1 MKNFGLVRK
10 EASLLKKYNQVFI
23 SLLFISDL
31 FAIALSWLLAYLLR
45 FEAGIIDVTKGV
57 PSWSQHLP
65 LMVILL
71 IVCGVVFHLV
81 GLYRPR
87 RFSTIPKEL
96 SEIIKALTISIL
108 IFVFLTYFFK
118 EYRYSRLTILN
129 FWVLSIFWVGLL
141 RVLSRN
147 LLKALRRREYNLR
160 YVLILGDGELG
171 QKLLHSFDAHS
182 ELGLKAVGFLS
193 DSEEKVGQI
202 TDGLRVIGTFEGL
215 HEVLRR
221 QKVDQVYLALPFHQ
235 HEKIRHILSSLK
247 NELVDI
253 KVVSDLYDFIR
264 LGGGID
270 DLDGLPIIN
279 IQDTPLH
286 GWGKIA
292 KRALDLFVAFMG
304 ILILSPF
311 MFIIGAVIKLTSH
324 GPIFYKQKRMGLDG
338 EIFEALKFRS
348 MMVDAERDTGP
359 VWAKSNDS
367 RRTPIGK
374 ILRETSL
381 DELPQLFN
389 ILKGE
394 MSLVGPR
401 PERPELI
408 DQFKHKIPKYMLRHK
423 IKAGLTGWAQVN
435 GWRGNTSLEKRI
447 EHDLYYIENWSI
459 SFDLRIL
466 FLTIFKGV
474 INRHAY

>member
-1 MKNFGLVRK
+1 
-10 EASLLKKYNQVFI
+10 LLRKYNQVFI
-23 SLLFISDL
+23 SLLFFTDL

-45 FEAGIIDVTKGV
+45 FEAGVIGVTKGI
-57 PSWSQHLP
+57 PAWSQHLP

-71 IVCGVVFHLV
+71 LVCSGVFHLA

-87 RFSTIPKEL
+87 RISTIPKEF

-118 EYRYSRLTILN
+118 EYRYSRLTILY
-129 FWVLSIFWVGLL
+129 FWILSIFWVGLS
-141 RVLSRN
+141 RVFSRN

-160 YVLILGDGELG
+160 YVLIIGEGELG
-171 QKLLHSFDAHS
+171 QRLFDSFDTHA

-193 DSEEKVGQI
+193 DAEERVGQV
-202 TDGLRVIGTFEGL
+202 TNGLRVIGTFEGL
-215 HEVLRR
+215 HEVLRQ
-221 QKVDQVYLALPFHQ
+221 QKIDQVYIALPFHQ

-264 LGGGID
+264 LGGGVD

-292 KRALDLFVAFMG
+292 KKVLDIVLASAG
-304 ILILSPF
+304 ILLFSPL
-311 MFIIGAVIKLTSH
+311 MFLIGAGIKMTSH
-324 GPIFYKQKRMGLDG
+324 GPVFYKQKRMGLDG
-338 EIFEALKFRS
+338 EIFEMLKFRS
-348 MMVDAERDTGP
+348 MVADAEKETGP
-359 VWAKSNDS
+359 VWARSDDP
-367 RRTPIGK
+367 RRTSIGK
-374 ILRETSL
+374 ILRKTSL

-389 ILKGE
+389 VLLGE

-401 PERPELI
+401 AERPELI
-408 DQFKHKIPKYMLRHK
+408 DQFKHMIPKYMLRHK
-423 IKAGLTGWAQVN
+423 IKTGLTGWAQVN

-466 FLTIFKGV
+466 FLTVFRGLV
-474 INRHAY
+474 NRHAY